1 MNPGREAA
9 LLTIAQ
15 VAERFSVSERTVWRL
30 ISAGDLVAI
39 RLRRSTRIL
48 DEDLDAYSSSHSI
61 TM

>member
-30 ISAGDLVAI
+30 ISTGELVAI
-39 RLRRSTRIL
+39 RLGRLIRIPVENL
-48 DEDLDAYSSSHSI
+48 NAYI
-61 TM
+61 DGLP